1 MASTAEA
8 GMSAG
13 SNLVSGA
20 GAAVA
25 TFTLPAS
32 PLYRV
37 ESVVAHVDNTTGG
50 DTTATLTYADTNGEV
65 IAKHAQADTLDAGAT
80 GTATF
85 ALGLPKKRPTLRRF
99 THKRAI
105 YTSLAQSII
114 VTGVAGSHALHW
126 AYDSGDHI
134 LDLTTIDDRNPLT
147 LFPGTLT
154 VTLTMTRS
162 PGIAGGLGNTVMDF
176 NTPLGAFVSRGFPLD
191 DVSGQGGFGGANLTQ
206 YCEKGTSLDAAA
218 YHNQP
223 VPTTFDFYFYV
234 ELDNVA

>member
-37 ESVVAHVDNTTGG
+37 ESVVAHVDNTAGG

-65 IAKHAQADTLDAGAT
+65 IAKRPQGEVIPAGDT

-85 ALGLPKKRPTLRRF
+85 ALRLTGAKRRRF
-99 THKRAI
+99 
-105 YTSLAQSII
+105 
-114 VTGVAGSHALHW
+114 GG
-126 AYDSGDHI
+126 
-134 LDLTTIDDRNPLT
+134 
-147 LFPGTLT
+147 
-154 VTLTMTRS
+154 
-162 PGIAGGLGNTVMDF
+162 GGLGEYGSIGQVVQSGVAYTAPWTFFGGTPLLNVSPGFEYAPRVLYPGVYTVVAAVRAETADAGKQAFITMDF
-176 NTPLGAFVSRGFPLD
+176 NSSTLRDGFA
-191 DVSGQGGFGGANLTQ
+191 SQFYA
-206 YCEKGTSLDAAA
+206 LDACGAA
-218 YHNQP
+218 GPNAFATVTIGKQMAVNDSIDVILGHL
-223 VPTTFDFYFYV
+223 VGADRTFSVFITV
-234 ELDNVA
+234 QRQELP